1 MGQLEEYKNLFYPS
15 TIAVIGASANP
26 EKLGYHCVTS
36 LIRGGFKGKIYPVN
50 PNLSE
55 IYGFKAY
62 PSIRDTPG
70 KVDLA
75 IIAIPR
81 HMVPD
86 VIKECSNKGVKGIIL
101 ITAGFKE
108 AEDRIGLE
116 LEREIAFIANKYGI
130 KVIGPNT
137 FGIVNLHANLN
148 ASFTPEFSMVEK
160 GNISLVSQSGG
171 FCHLIAPLS
180 LKDGGGFS
188 KIIGLGNRCNVDF
201 ADVLEYLEGDP
212 ETKVIALFIEGVDNA
227 RRLFEAASRV
237 ARKKP
242 IVVYKAG
249 KFKTSDKA
257 SLSHTGSLAGRY
269 DLYMGAFRQA
279 CIITVNSSEELL
291 DTSKALS
298 LCSLPDGNR
307 IAVLSAQAGLGMVA
321 CDVCEEN
328 GLALAVFVDETV
340 QRIRDLL
347 PPLSIRTNPIDMGPA
362 WYNWETCREVIKA
375 VGVDRNVDALVML
388 AAYASANEP
397 IVREIAE
404 TLKTIAHEKP
414 VVTCLPS
421 PGNIWI
427 REKKELESA
436 NVPVYPTPE
445 RAAKALANMVKY
457 AEALRKQD
465 LQINL
470 KSPT

>member
-26 EKLGYHCVTS
+26 KKLGYHCITS
-36 LIRGGFKGKIYPVN
+36 LIRGDFKGKIYPVN
-50 PNLSE
+50 PKLSE
-55 IYGFKAY
+55 VYGFKAY
-62 PSIRDTPG
+62 PSIRDVPG

-81 HMVPD
+81 HIVPD
-86 VIKECSNKGVKGIIL
+86 VIKECAEKGVKGIVL

-108 AEDRIGLE
+108 AEDRIGSK
-116 LEREIAFIANKYGI
+116 LEREIAVITNQYGI

-160 GNISLVSQSGG
+160 GNVSLVSQSGG

-201 ADVLEYLEGDP
+201 ADILEYLEGDP
-212 ETKVIALFIEGVDNA
+212 ETKVISLFIEGVDNA
-227 RRLFEAASRV
+227 RRLFEVVRRV
-237 ARKKP
+237 VRRKP
-242 IVVYKAG
+242 IVAYKAG
-249 KFKTSDKA
+249 KFKAGDRA

-269 DLYMGAFRQA
+269 DLYMTAFKQA
-279 CIITVNSSEELL
+279 CVITVNSSEEML
-291 DTSKALS
+291 DTAKALS
-298 LCSLPDGNR
+298 LCSLPNGNR
-307 IAVLSAQAGLGMVA
+307 IAVISAQAGLGMIA
-321 CDVCEEN
+321 CDICEEN
-328 GLALAVFVDETV
+328 GLALAVFSDETM
-340 QRIRDLL
+340 QRIKELL

-362 WYNWETCREVIKA
+362 WYNWETCREVIKTA
-375 VGVDRNVDALVML
+375 SMDKNVDALVIL
-388 AAYASANEP
+388 AAYASANKP

-404 TLKTIAHEKP
+404 TLKTIALKKP

-421 PGNIWI
+421 PRNIWL
-427 REKKELESA
+427 REKKELESV

-445 RAAKALANMVKY
+445 RAAKALASTVKY
-457 AEALRKQD
+457 VKTLRRKARFE
-465 LQINL
+465 N
-470 KSPT
+470 